1 MAICGQVGSHCS
13 FFQTFVWTVVA
24 GRDCFDF
31 EDFPPGFSFCP
42 PSPRWSFVQP
52 ASLHL
57 HLPPTPTHYPTFVS
71 SAYRAFDIEQKK
83 KKETGGKCMPNVCPF
98 ASPIYADIFLCLC
111 VGVQRRGGEGG
122 KRSSGI
128 KNIFIVIKRTFFY
141 YYYFASLSGTNDAN
155 YSNVSGRYFLFSA
168 SMSFRSCIYISAA
181 TRLCLELLVYYLLIA
196 ISVTKPISS
205 VSQMIL
211 APSPK
216 LPALNRKCFLHSL
229 PTNNEYSPVKQ
240 WQFYIVL
247 RVPDPVISYRPPK
260 NIRFGAWQ

>member
-1 MAICGQVGSHCS
+1 MAARKWPYVAKSAPTAHFSRLLFGQWSLVATVSTLRIFHQAFPSAPPPPVGLLSNLQACTCTCH
-13 FFQTFVWTVVA
+13 
-24 GRDCFDF
+24 
-31 EDFPPGFSFCP
+31 P
-42 PSPRWSFVQP
+42 
-52 ASLHL
+52 
-57 HLPPTPTHYPTFVS
+57 LPPTTPHSCLVLIALLIS
-71 SAYRAFDIEQKK
+71 NKKK

-240 WQFYIVL
+240 WQYYI
-247 RVPDPVISYRPPK
+247 
-260 NIRFGAWQ
+260 

>member
-1 MAICGQVGSHCS
+1 M
-13 FFQTFVWTVVA
+13 
-24 GRDCFDF
+24 
-31 EDFPPGFSFCP
+31 SFCFAYLC
-42 PSPRWSFVQP
+42 RYL
-52 ASLHL
+52 SLSL
-57 HLPPTPTHYPTFVS
+57 CGC
-71 SAYRAFDIEQKK
+71 IE
-83 KKETGGKCMPNVCPF
+83 E
-98 ASPIYADIFLCLC
+98 
-111 VGVQRRGGEGG
+111 GEGG

>member
-1 MAICGQVGSHCS
+1 V
-13 FFQTFVWTVVA
+13 
-24 GRDCFDF
+24 
-31 EDFPPGFSFCP
+31 SFCFAYLC
-42 PSPRWSFVQP
+42 RYL
-52 ASLHL
+52 SLSL
-57 HLPPTPTHYPTFVS
+57 CGC
-71 SAYRAFDIEQKK
+71 IE
-83 KKETGGKCMPNVCPF
+83 E
-98 ASPIYADIFLCLC
+98 
-111 VGVQRRGGEGG
+111 GEGG

-240 WQFYIVL
+240 WMFYIVL
-247 RVPDPVISYRPPK
+247 RVPFARPSDFMSPRK
-260 NIRFGAWQ
+260 TSALVRGSNPLLRLHY